1 MLPSLTADLI
11 NEALFDDIG
20 DTVLMCE
27 DDMLFLVEDYRD
39 DLALM
44 LEGGRP

>member
-1 MLPSLTADLI
+1 MI
-11 NEALFDDIG
+11 NEALFDDFG
-20 DTVLMCE
+20 DTVLTCE
-27 DDMLFLVEDYRD
+27 DDRLSLVEDYRD